1 MKNFYLQTGRIGLLS
16 LLLCSGFSLFGQC
29 GSGQD
34 TIPPVITPDEI
45 AFPVRTSVNSQACP
59 GNTFIE
65 DSFVPGPI
73 PVSDIIAFGDA
84 FLPGLFDAMTLPALL
99 SDNCTT
105 DPLDLFME
113 VTNVEHNILANG
125 NDSLV
130 IIGIAIDEQGN
141 QSAPATVST
150 VLFIDD
156 TGPVITPDGRVLS
169 VFTSATPEA
178 CPGNTFIEDSFVPGP
193 IPVSNIIAFSDAF
206 LPGLFDTMA
215 LPALLSDD
223 CTTDPLDLFIE
234 VTNVEHNILA
244 NGNDSLVIT
253 GIAIDEQGNESEPA
267 TVSTVLFVDDTAPVA
282 VCQDVTVQLD
292 SMGNASVQASVT
304 PQSVTSFTGAFEA
317 TSPAFNRPTGA
328 SSSCSLGFGGEDHFF
343 EAFEFSVDA
352 DDMYTFEMQGSS
364 DFDGYFL
371 IYEGDFDPANPCDN
385 HLNGDDDDGVGNG
398 NEPSLMLQL
407 NLASGNYTLVATTF
421 RSNETGAFS
430 IDITSDN
437 GGNVF
442 LASGENI
449 AAIDNGSSDNCGSV
463 TLALDITDFTCV
475 NLGDNTVTLTA
486 TDASGNSD
494 TCTAIVTVEDNIA
507 PVATGN
513 DQTIVL
519 SDDNLS
525 QTLMV
530 SSLLTATDN
539 CGGTLTFDAD
549 RVLTFNSDDI
559 GQNTITITVTDV
571 NGNVTFVT
579 AIVTVTF
586 DQPNLA
592 CIGNINLTLNDDCQ
606 ALIIPRM
613 VLAGNTGLIDAFPF
627 SIVVQDS
634 DPSNGPIIDGC
645 GAFTYSISVPADND
659 PTIGFTSAFRPSNW
673 TEILFGGS
681 SEMTPTS
688 EQIVEVD
695 FTSTAMILSTEAT
708 VFSTGSNFGAQQG
721 ITFSESGTANFDY
734 DFNGVDANF
743 DQVFSI
749 TTFGGD
755 VVDIQFN
762 ATTATSGTASVAI
775 EPGYS
780 LIIQLNDDGFQPF
793 AGQFASVLTIDN
805 FSFVPPVN
813 PLALDFE
820 TCWGIVN
827 AEDKTAPALVTTPD
841 DIDLLCVDLDDNNIS
856 TLANTVSHCYRVNAQ
871 TGNIVPGTMASALR
885 ALLLARTASPV
896 VPVFTDG

>member
-29 GSGQD
+29 GSGED
-34 TIPPVITPDEI
+34 LTPPVIAPDGL
-45 AFPVRTSVNSQACP
+45 AFPVSTSDNSRACP

-73 PVSDIIAFGDA
+73 SVRDIIDFGAA
-84 FLPGLFDAMTLPALL
+84 FLPGLFDATTLPALL

-105 DPLDLFME
+105 DPLDLLIE
-113 VTNVEHNILANG
+113 VTDVEHNILANG

-130 IIGIAIDEQGN
+130 IIGVAIDEQGN
-141 QSAPATVST
+141 ESDPATIRT

-156 TGPVITPDGRVLS
+156 TGPVITPDGRLLP
-169 VFTSATPEA
+169 VFTSTTPEA

-193 IPVSNIIAFSDAF
+193 ILVSNIIAFSDAF
-206 LPGLFDTMA
+206 LPGLFDAMT

-234 VTNVEHNILA
+234 VTIVEHNILA

-253 GIAIDEQGNESEPA
+253 GIAIDEQGNESDPA
-267 TVSTVLFVDDTAPVA
+267 IISTVLFVDDTAPVA

-292 SMGNASVQASVT
+292 SMGNASVQASFMAQ
-304 PQSVTSFTGAFEA
+304 PVTSFSGAFEA
-317 TSPAFNRPTGA
+317 TGPAFDRPSGSGTF
-328 SSSCSLGFGGEDHFF
+328 CSLGSGTADHFF

-352 DDMYTFEMQGSS
+352 DDMYTFEMQGST

-371 IYEGDFDPANPCDN
+371 MYEGDFDPANPCDN
-385 HLNGDDDDGVGNG
+385 HLNGDDDDGVGN
-398 NEPSLMLQL
+398 EPSLMLQL
-407 NLASGNYTLVATTF
+407 NLAPGNYTLVATTF
-421 RSNETGAFS
+421 FSDETGAFS

-442 LASGENI
+442 SGGGDN
-449 AAIDNGSSDNCGSV
+449 APAIDNGSSDNCGSV
-463 TLALDITDFTCV
+463 TLALDITDFTCE

-494 TCTAIVTVEDNIA
+494 ACTAIVTVEDNIA

-530 SSLLTATDN
+530 SSLVTATDN

-571 NGNVTFVT
+571 NGNVAVVT

-592 CIGNINLTLNDDCQ
+592 CIGNINLTLNDECQ

-613 VLAGNTGLIDAFPF
+613 VLAGNVGLIDAFPF

-645 GAFTYSISVPADND
+645 GAFTYSISVPAEND

-681 SEMTPTS
+681 SDATPTS

-708 VFSTGSNFGAQQG
+708 VFFTGSSFGAEQG

-734 DFNGVDANF
+734 DFNGIDANF

-749 TTFGGD
+749 TTFGGA

-813 PLALDFE
+813 ALALDFE

-827 AEDKTAPALVTTPD
+827 AEDKTAPALITTPD

-856 TLANTVSHCYRVNAQ
+856 TLT
-871 TGNIVPGTMASALR
+871 
-885 ALLLARTASPV
+885 
-896 VPVFTDG
+896 